1 VARQRLLHKI
11 ARMYYVDE
19 LTQRDIAARLNIS
32 MATVSRGLS
41 RAKTEGIVEIR
52 IHDPESGYA
61 ELETAIE
68 ASYGLRECV
77 VVPSST
83 RREQI
88 FIDMARALAELLD
101 RTAASGDYLG
111 VSWGETLKAVAD
123 HLPDTGKSGVDVVP
137 IVGAMGEVETGIYP
151 NAIAARFALKLGG
164 SSYLVNTPAILDTAE
179 TSRSIRADGN
189 FVRVLRAWEKVTSLL
204 VGVSGLSEEDS
215 IHKYGIIPPDEL
227 TRLRE
232 AGAVA
237 AMNFTF
243 IDASGSLVST
253 ELDERMIKMD
263 ADRMR
268 GAGNAIVVAAGAR
281 KAPALSAALASGM
294 ATVLVTDANAAA
306 ALAGDTRDTGSAGV
320 NAETRHTGAAE
331 N

>member
-1 VARQRLLHKI
+1 VIPGGDVARQRLLHKI

-41 RAKTEGIVEIR
+41 RAKSEGIVEIR
-52 IHDPESGYA
+52 IRDEGEGYA

-68 ASYGLRECV
+68 TAYGLRECV
-77 VVPSST
+77 VVPGSP

-88 FIDMARALAELLD
+88 FVDMARALAELLG
-101 RTAASGDYLG
+101 RTVSSGDYLG

-137 IVGAMGEVETGIYP
+137 IIGAMGEVETGIYP
-151 NAIAARFALKLGG
+151 NAIAGRIARKLGG

-179 TSRSIRADGN
+179 TSRSIRTDGN
-189 FVRVLRAWEKVTSLL
+189 FVRVLRAWEKVTTLL

-215 IHKYGIIPPDEL
+215 VSKYEIIPPDEL
-227 TRLRE
+227 ARLRE

-243 IDASGSLVST
+243 INPAGILVRT

-263 ADRMR
+263 AERMQT
-268 GAGNAIVVAAGAR
+268 AENAIVVAAGAR
-281 KAPALSAALASGM
+281 KARALSAALASGI
-294 ATVLVTDANAAA
+294 ATVLVTDAEAAA
-306 ALAGDTRDTGSAGV
+306 ELAGGRDAG
-320 NAETRHTGAAE
+320 AE